1 MCAVELFQMVAD
13 DYMLNPEN
21 VRRVDETIMLNA
33 NDKRRSCCLVSS
45 WDHSVT
51 TLCLGVCI
59 MLPHNTHMSL
69 GWLLW
74 VYCDM

>member
-1 MCAVELFQMVAD
+1 MVAD

-45 WDHSVT
+45 
-51 TLCLGVCI
+51 
-59 MLPHNTHMSL
+59 
-69 GWLLW
+69 
-74 VYCDM
+74 